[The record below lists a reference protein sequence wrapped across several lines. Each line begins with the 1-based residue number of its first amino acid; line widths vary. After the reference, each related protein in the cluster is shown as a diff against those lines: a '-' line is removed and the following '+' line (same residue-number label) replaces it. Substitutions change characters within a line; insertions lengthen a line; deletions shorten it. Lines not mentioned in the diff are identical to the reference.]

1 MRLIPGPK
9 SRLIMIYMDNAATT
23 RVTDEVFEAMRPC
36 LTEVYGNPSSVH
48 AAGRRAKKALE
59 QARRSVAAALGA
71 DAREIYFTSGGSEA
85 DSWALFGAAYAP
97 GNTRRTLITTRIEHK
112 AVLNAARELERRGFS
127 VKYLDVNAQGQVD
140 EGELANVL
148 SGDTFLV
155 SVMAANNE
163 TGAVQNIERFCA
175 MAHEAGALFH
185 TDAVQAAGARAWKLD
200 EMGIDL
206 FSLSGHKLH
215 APKGVGALYVREG
228 VSLSPVIFGGAQER
242 GKRGGTENLASAVG
256 LGRALE
262 ICRERLSE
270 NLSAKQALTKRLEE
284 GILSTVEGTRVN
296 AKTLRVPGISSI
308 TFDGVDGEALLLN
321 LDLKGIMVSAGS
333 ACTSGSVDPSHVLLA
348 MGLDKKS
355 AMSTVRFSLSEE
367 NTPQEVDEA
376 VRVTGEIV
384 DKLRRM
390 KAGKL

>member
-1 MRLIPGPK
+1 
-9 SRLIMIYMDNAATT
+9 MIYMDNAATT
-23 RVTDEVFEAMRPC
+23 RVTDEVFEAMRPYLC
-36 LTEVYGNPSSVH
+36 EVYGNPSSVH

-59 QARRSVAAALGA
+59 QARRSAAAALGA

-85 DSWALFGAAYAP
+85 DSWALLGAAYAP
-97 GNTRRTLITTRIEHK
+97 GNKRRSLITTRIEHK
-112 AVLNAARELERRGFS
+112 AVLNAAKELERRGFT
-127 VKYLDVNAQGQVD
+127 VKYLGVDAQGQVD
-140 EGELANVL
+140 EGELARAL
-148 SGDTFLV
+148 DSDTFLV

-185 TDAVQAAGARAWKLD
+185 TDAVQAAGARAWQLD
-200 EMGIDL
+200 ASGIDL

-228 VSLSPVIFGGAQER
+228 VSLSPLICGGAQER

-256 LGRALE
+256 LGQALE
-262 ICRERLSE
+262 TARDHLQE
-270 NLSAKQALTKRLEE
+270 NLETKQALTRQLEDGLLSSIE
-284 GILSTVEGTRVN
+284 GARVN
-296 AKTLRVPGISSI
+296 ARGQRVPGISSVS
-308 TFDGVDGEALLLN
+308 FDGVDGEALLLN

-355 AMSTVRFSLSEE
+355 AMSTVRYSLSEE